1 MPDGPI
7 LLPYPLDLISIF
19 NIGYDENVFSTIL
32 PDGSISSP
40 FTEIPGTVINTNIS
54 YIEQYEAWWDMIPDM
69 RRIVIVGET
78 GDVPRPFS
86 SLMHSIVSS
95 Q

>member
-1 MPDGPI
+1 M
-7 LLPYPLDLISIF
+7 
-19 NIGYDENVFSTIL
+19 FSTNL

-86 SLMHSIVSS
+86 SSNAFNRKFTMNYETYTGVKQIGEKYFFMKIGYK
-95 Q
+95 